1 MNIVN
6 SVRFK
11 IFIGFALVVAPLVL
25 FLAFNNVYSMNVVRD
40 QISQN
45 YNKLLQQYVED
56 TDNTLKEFD
65 NYLFHLYSDPDVINM
80 NLYPLES
87 DDYVL
92 AKQRLF
98 NKLTRQ
104 LDIYNLVNTFF
115 VFSATTG
122 DLLVS
127 TRENT
132 YYYDRVQTVKEFIVD
147 NTKTRPNDS
156 SNGNWLIMKASNGD
170 HYLMKINKDLGAGLS
185 GGILIK
191 MSSMVEPLSKWDTGE
206 GGGTTV
212 VSPEGTTLTNTYF
225 PLQRYQNISD
235 QIAPKNSG
243 FQIVKDKELN
253 QQFLIVREAST
264 HADLEFELIIA
275 EKNMLKNLPYLQL
288 LIYFL
293 PLGGAFVL
301 GIYLLYVQR
310 ILFKPLMQLIRGMRK
325 IAQGELSTRLH
336 EGSSTEFAFLIAT
349 FNNMVDQIENLKI
362 SVYEEKIRVQQAEFK
377 HLQVQINPHFYMNS
391 LNIIYNLAALK
402 DTKSVQK
409 MSLHLADYFRFIMRT
424 NRTTMTLKDEIDH
437 IRNYLEIQVMR
448 YPDHLT
454 FDIQLPERYSQY
466 AIPPLIVQPFVEN
479 AVIHGFTKQYGTYV
493 IQVKAEQ
500 DSEAPEEFFI
510 LSISDN
516 GEGFQPEMLQQ
527 LNSAQYLDQSGDE
540 HLGIW
545 NVRHRLQMNY
555 GNKVALRF
563 MNKPDRGAMVQIRLP
578 LHTAVVEGM
587 DKDV

>member
-11 IFIGFALVVAPLVL
+11 IFIGFVLVVAPLVL
-25 FLAFNNVYSMNVVRD
+25 FLIFNNVYSMNVVRD

-115 VFSATTG
+115 VFSNTTG

-132 YYYDRVQTVKEFIVD
+132 YYYDRVQTVKQFIVE
-147 NTKTRPNDS
+147 NSKTRPNDS
-156 SNGNWLIMKASNGD
+156 SNGNWLIMKAANGD

-206 GGGTTV
+206 GGGTIV
-212 VSPEGTTLTNTYF
+212 VSPDGTTLTNSYF
-225 PLQRYQNISD
+225 PLQRYKNISD
-235 QIAPKNSG
+235 QIAPKTSG
-243 FQIVKDKELN
+243 FQIVKDKELDL
-253 QQFLIVREAST
+253 QFLIVREASS
-264 HADLEFELIIA
+264 HADLEYELIIA
-275 EKNMLKNLPYLQL
+275 EKNMLQNLPYLQL

-301 GIYLLYVQR
+301 GVYLLYVQR

-325 IAQGELSTRLH
+325 IAQGELSIRLH

-448 YPDHLT
+448 YPDNLT
-454 FDIQLPERYSQY
+454 FDIQLPETYSQY

-479 AVIHGFTKQYGTYV
+479 AVIHGFTKQYGTFV

-500 DSEAPEEFFI
+500 DPEAPEEFFL

-516 GEGFQPEMLQQ
+516 GDGFQPEMLQQ

-563 MNKPDRGAMVQIRLP
+563 LNKPERGALVQIRLP
-578 LHTAVVEGM
+578 LHTPIVEGTE
-587 DKDV
+587 KDV

>member
-1 MNIVN
+1 MN

-11 IFIGFALVVAPLVL
+11 IFIGFVLVVAPLVL
-25 FLAFNNVYSMNVVRD
+25 FLIFNNVYSMNVVRD

-115 VFSATTG
+115 VFSNTTG

-132 YYYDRVQTVKEFIVD
+132 YYYDRVQTVKQFIVE
-147 NTKTRPNDS
+147 NSKSRPNDS
-156 SNGNWLIMKASNGD
+156 SNGNWLIMKVANGD
-170 HYLMKINKDLGAGLS
+170 HYLIKINKDLGAGLS

-206 GGGTTV
+206 GGGTIV
-212 VSPEGTTLTNTYF
+212 VSPDGTTLTNTYF
-225 PLQRYQNISD
+225 PLLRYKNFSD
-235 QIAPKNSG
+235 QIAQKTSG
-243 FQIVKDKELN
+243 FQIVKDKELD
-253 QQFLIVREAST
+253 QQFLIVREGSS

-275 EKNMLKNLPYLQL
+275 EKNMLQNLPYLQL

-325 IAQGELSTRLH
+325 IAQGELSIRLH

-448 YPDHLT
+448 YPDNLT
-454 FDIQLPERYSQY
+454 FDIQLPETYSQY

-479 AVIHGFTKQYGTYV
+479 AVIHGFTKKYGTYV

-500 DSEAPEEFFI
+500 DPEAPEEFFL

-516 GEGFQPEMLQQ
+516 GDGFQAEMLQQ

-563 MNKPDRGAMVQIRLP
+563 LNKPERGALVQIRLP
-578 LHTAVVEGM
+578 LHTPIVEGTE
-587 DKDV
+587 KDV

>member
-1 MNIVN
+1 MN

-11 IFIGFALVVAPLVL
+11 IFIGFVLVVAPLVL
-25 FLAFNNVYSMNVVRD
+25 FLIFNNVYSMNVVRD

-115 VFSATTG
+115 VFSATTE

-132 YYYDRVQTVKEFIVD
+132 YYYDRVQTVKQFIVE
-147 NTKTRPNDS
+147 NSKSRPNDS
-156 SNGNWLIMKASNGD
+156 SNGNWLIMKAANGD

-212 VSPEGTTLTNTYF
+212 VSPDGITLANNYF

-235 QIAPKNSG
+235 QIAPKSSG
-243 FQIVKDKELN
+243 FQIVKDKELD
-253 QQFLIVREAST
+253 QQFLIVREASS
-264 HADLEFELIIA
+264 HAELEFELIIA
-275 EKNMLKNLPYLQL
+275 EKNMLQNLPYLQL

-325 IAQGELSTRLH
+325 IAQGELSVRLH

-448 YPDHLT
+448 YPDNLT
-454 FDIQLPERYSQY
+454 FDLQLPETYSQY

-500 DSEAPEEFFI
+500 DPEAPEEFFL

-516 GEGFQPEMLQQ
+516 GNGFQPEMLQQ
-527 LNSAQYLDQSGDE
+527 LNSAQYLDQSGDD

-555 GNKVALRF
+555 GNRVALRF
-563 MNKPDRGAMVQIRLP
+563 LNKPERGALVQIRLP
-578 LHTAVVEGM
+578 LHTPIVEGTE
-587 DKDV
+587 KDV

>member
-25 FLAFNNVYSMNVVRD
+25 FLIFNNVYSMNVVRD

-115 VFSATTG
+115 VFSNTTE

-132 YYYDRVQTVKEFIVD
+132 YYYDRVQTVKQFIVE
-147 NTKTRPNDS
+147 NSKSRPNDS
-156 SNGNWLIMKASNGD
+156 SNGNWLIMKAANGD

-212 VSPEGTTLTNTYF
+212 VSPDGITLANNYF

-235 QIAPKNSG
+235 QIANKSTG
-243 FQIVKDKELN
+243 FQIVKDKELD
-253 QQFLIVREAST
+253 QQFLIVREASS

-275 EKNMLKNLPYLQL
+275 EKNMLQNLPYLQL

-325 IAQGELSTRLH
+325 IAQGELSIRLH

-448 YPDHLT
+448 YPDNLT
-454 FDIQLPERYSQY
+454 FDIQLPETYSQY

-500 DSEAPEEFFI
+500 DPEAPEEFFL

-516 GEGFQPEMLQQ
+516 GDGFQTEMLQQ

-555 GNKVALRF
+555 GNRVALRF
-563 MNKPDRGAMVQIRLP
+563 LNKPERGAMVQIRLP
-578 LHTAVVEGM
+578 LHTPIVEGTE
-587 DKDV
+587 KDV

>member
-1 MNIVN
+1 MN

-11 IFIGFALVVAPLVL
+11 IFIGFVLVVGPLVL
-25 FLAFNNVYSMNVVRD
+25 FLIFNNVYSMNVVRD

-45 YNKLLQQYVED
+45 YGKLLHQYVED

-80 NLYPLES
+80 NLYALET

-104 LDIYNLVNTFF
+104 MDIYNMINTFF
-115 VFSATTG
+115 IYSNSTG

-132 YYYDRVQTVKEFIVD
+132 YYYDRVQTVKEFIEQ
-147 NTKTRPNDS
+147 NTLSRPNER
-156 SNGNWLIMKASNGD
+156 SNGNWLIMNGANGD
-170 HYLMKINKDLGAGLS
+170 HYLMKINKDLGADLS

-191 MSSMVEPLSKWDTGE
+191 MSTLVEPLSKWNTGE
-206 GGGTTV
+206 GGGTIV
-212 VSPEGTTLTNTYF
+212 VSPEGKILTTAYF
-225 PLQRYQNISD
+225 PEQRYNRISD
-235 QIAPKNSG
+235 QISPEKSG
-243 FQIVKDKELN
+243 FQIVKEREID
-253 QQFLIVREAST
+253 QQFLIVREASS
-264 HADLEFELIIA
+264 HAALDFELIIA
-275 EKNMLKNLPYLQL
+275 EKNMLQNLPYLQM

-325 IAQGELSTRLH
+325 IAQGDLSTRLH
-336 EGSSTEFAFLIAT
+336 QGSSTEFAFLIAT

-362 SVYEEKIRVQQAEFK
+362 SVYEEKLRVQQAEFK

-409 MSLHLADYFRFIMRT
+409 MSLHLAEYFRFIMRT
-424 NRTTMTLKDEIDH
+424 NRTTMTLKDEIEH

-448 YPDHLT
+448 YPDHLK
-454 FDIQLPERYSQY
+454 FDLSIGDTYSKY
-466 AIPPLIVQPFVEN
+466 EIPPLIVQPFVEN
-479 AVIHGFTKQYGTYV
+479 AVIHGFTKQYGMFEIV
-493 IQVKAEQ
+493 VSADQ
-500 DSEAPEEFFI
+500 DPEAPEEFFL
-510 LSISDN
+510 LSIRDN
-516 GEGFQPEMLQQ
+516 GEGFSPDMLQQ
-527 LNSAQYLDQSGDE
+527 LNSEQYLEQSGDE

-545 NVRHRLQMNY
+545 NVRHRLHMNY
-555 GNKVALRF
+555 GNRVALRF
-563 MNKPDRGAMVQIRLP
+563 SNRPERGALVQIRLP
-578 LHTAVVEGM
+578 LHTPMTEGT
-587 DKDV
+587 DQDG

>member
-1 MNIVN
+1 MN

-11 IFIGFALVVAPLVL
+11 IFIGFVMVVGPLVL
-25 FLAFNNVYSMNVVRD
+25 FLIFNNAYSMNVVRD

-80 NLYPLES
+80 NLYALES

-104 LDIYNLVNTFF
+104 LDIYNLINTFF
-115 VFSATTG
+115 IFSNTTG
-122 DLLVS
+122 DLLVT

-132 YYYDRVQTVKEFIVD
+132 YYYDRVQTVKEFIVE
-147 NTKTRPNDS
+147 NATTRPNDS
-156 SNGNWLIMKASNGD
+156 SNGNWLIMKAKNGD

-191 MSSMVEPLSKWDTGE
+191 MSSLVEPLSKWDTGE
-206 GGGTTV
+206 GGGTIV
-212 VSPEGTTLTNTYF
+212 VAPDGATLTTAYF
-225 PLQRYQNISD
+225 PLKRYQNISN
-235 QIAPKNSG
+235 QITPKSSG
-243 FQIVKDKELN
+243 FQIVKDRELD
-253 QQFLIVREAST
+253 QQFLIVREASS
-264 HADLEFELIIA
+264 HADLDFELIIA
-275 EKNMLKNLPYLQL
+275 EKNILQNLPYLQL

-293 PLGGAFVL
+293 PVGGALVL
-301 GIYLLYVQR
+301 GVYLLYVQR

-325 IAQGELSTRLH
+325 LAQGELSVRLH

-402 DTKSVQK
+402 DTKAVQK

-424 NRTTMTLKDEIDH
+424 NRTTMTLKDETEH

-448 YPDHLT
+448 YPDHLV
-454 FDIQLPERYSQY
+454 FDIALPDTYCHY

-479 AVIHGFTKQYGTYV
+479 AVIHGFTKQYGTFEIKV
-493 IQVKAEQ
+493 SAEK
-500 DSEAPEEFFI
+500 DPDAPNEFFL

-516 GEGFQPEMLQQ
+516 GDGFQPEMLKQ
-527 LNSAQYLDQSGDE
+527 LNSSQYLDESGDE

-555 GNKVALRF
+555 GHQVALRF
-563 MNKPDRGAMVQIRLP
+563 QNKPERGALVQMRLP
-578 LHTAVVEGM
+578 LQSSNVEGT
-587 DKDV
+587 KTEG

>member
-11 IFIGFALVVAPLVL
+11 IFIGFVLVVAPLVL
-25 FLAFNNVYSMNVVRD
+25 FLIFNNVYSMNVVRD

-45 YNKLLQQYVED
+45 YNKLLHQYVED

-80 NLYPLES
+80 NLYSLES

-115 VFSATTG
+115 VFSNTTG

-132 YYYDRVQTVKEFIVD
+132 YYYDRVQTVKQFIVE
-147 NTKTRPNDS
+147 NSKSRPNDS
-156 SNGNWLIMKASNGD
+156 SNGNWLIMKAANGD

-212 VSPEGTTLTNTYF
+212 VSPDGITLANNFF

-235 QIAPKNSG
+235 QIAPKSSG
-243 FQIVKDKELN
+243 FQIVKDKELD
-253 QQFLIVREAST
+253 QQFLIVREASS

-275 EKNMLKNLPYLQL
+275 EKNMLQNLPYLQL

-325 IAQGELSTRLH
+325 IAQGELSIRLH

-448 YPDHLT
+448 YPDNLT
-454 FDIQLPERYSQY
+454 FDLQLPETYSQY

-500 DSEAPEEFFI
+500 DPEAPEEFFL

-516 GEGFQPEMLQQ
+516 GNGFQPEMLQQ
-527 LNSAQYLDQSGDE
+527 LNSAQYLDQSGDD

-555 GNKVALRF
+555 GNRVTLRF
-563 MNKPDRGAMVQIRLP
+563 LNKPERGALVQIRLP
-578 LHTAVVEGM
+578 LHTPIVEGTE
-587 DKDV
+587 KDV

>member
-1 MNIVN
+1 MN

-11 IFIGFALVVAPLVL
+11 IFIGFVLVVAPLVL
-25 FLAFNNVYSMNVVRD
+25 FLIFNNVYSMNVVRD

-115 VFSATTG
+115 VFSNTTG

-132 YYYDRVQTVKEFIVD
+132 YYYDRVQTVKQFIVE
-147 NTKTRPNDS
+147 NSKSRPNDS
-156 SNGNWLIMKASNGD
+156 SNGNWLIMKAANGD

-206 GGGTTV
+206 GGGTIV
-212 VSPEGTTLTNTYF
+212 VSPDGTTLTNAYF
-225 PLQRYQNISD
+225 PSQRYKNISD
-235 QIAPKNSG
+235 QITEKTSG
-243 FQIVKDKELN
+243 FQIVKDKELD
-253 QQFLIVREAST
+253 QQFLIVREASS

-275 EKNMLKNLPYLQL
+275 EKNMLQNLPYLQL

-325 IAQGELSTRLH
+325 IAQGELSVRLH

-448 YPDHLT
+448 YPDNLT
-454 FDIQLPERYSQY
+454 FDLQLPETYSQY

-500 DSEAPEEFFI
+500 DPEEPEEFFL

-516 GEGFQPEMLQQ
+516 GNGFQPEMLQQ

-555 GNKVALRF
+555 GNRVALRF
-563 MNKPDRGAMVQIRLP
+563 LNKPERGALVQIRLP
-578 LHTAVVEGM
+578 LHTPIVEGTE
-587 DKDV
+587 KDV

>member
-1 MNIVN
+1 MN

-11 IFIGFALVVAPLVL
+11 IFIGFVLVVAPLVL
-25 FLAFNNVYSMNVVRD
+25 FLIFNNVYSMNVVRD

-115 VFSATTG
+115 VFSNTTG

-132 YYYDRVQTVKEFIVD
+132 YYYDRVQTVKQFIVE
-147 NTKTRPNDS
+147 NSKSRPNDS
-156 SNGNWLIMKASNGD
+156 SNGNWLIMKAVNGD

-206 GGGTTV
+206 GGGTIV
-212 VSPEGTTLTNTYF
+212 VSPDGTTLTNAYF
-225 PLQRYQNISD
+225 PSQRYKNISD
-235 QIAPKNSG
+235 QIAPKTSG
-243 FQIVKDKELN
+243 FQIVKDKELD
-253 QQFLIVREAST
+253 QQFLIVREASS

-275 EKNMLKNLPYLQL
+275 EKNMLQNLPYLQL

-301 GIYLLYVQR
+301 GVYLLYVQR

-325 IAQGELSTRLH
+325 IAQGELSIRLH

-448 YPDHLT
+448 YPDNLT
-454 FDIQLPERYSQY
+454 FDIQLPETYSQY

-479 AVIHGFTKQYGTYV
+479 AVIHGFTKQYGMYV

-500 DSEAPEEFFI
+500 YPEAPEEFFL

-516 GEGFQPEMLQQ
+516 GDGFQPEMLQQ

-555 GNKVALRF
+555 GNRVALRF
-563 MNKPDRGAMVQIRLP
+563 LNKPERGALVQIRLP
-578 LHTAVVEGM
+578 LHTPIVEGTE
-587 DKDV
+587 KDV

>member
-11 IFIGFALVVAPLVL
+11 IFIGFVLVVAPLVL
-25 FLAFNNVYSMNVVRD
+25 FLIFNNVYSMNVVRD

-115 VFSATTG
+115 VFSNTTG

-132 YYYDRVQTVKEFIVD
+132 YYYDRVQTVKQFIVE
-147 NTKTRPNDS
+147 NSKSRPNDS
-156 SNGNWLIMKASNGD
+156 SNGNWLIMKAVNGD

-206 GGGTTV
+206 GGGTIV
-212 VSPEGTTLTNTYF
+212 VSPDGTTLTNAYF
-225 PLQRYQNISD
+225 PSQRYKNISD
-235 QIAPKNSG
+235 QITAKTSG
-243 FQIVKDKELN
+243 FQIVKDKELD
-253 QQFLIVREAST
+253 QQFLIVREASS

-275 EKNMLKNLPYLQL
+275 EKNMLQNLPYLQL

-325 IAQGELSTRLH
+325 IAQGELSVRLH

-448 YPDHLT
+448 YPDNLT
-454 FDIQLPERYSQY
+454 FDLQLPETYSQY

-500 DSEAPEEFFI
+500 DQEAPEEFFL

-516 GEGFQPEMLQQ
+516 GDGFQPEMLQQ

-555 GNKVALRF
+555 GNRVALRF
-563 MNKPDRGAMVQIRLP
+563 LNKPERGALVQIRLP
-578 LHTAVVEGM
+578 LHTPIVEGTE
-587 DKDV
+587 KDV

>member
-11 IFIGFALVVAPLVL
+11 IFIGFVLVVAPLVL
-25 FLAFNNVYSMNVVRD
+25 FLIFNNVYSMNVVRD

-115 VFSATTG
+115 VFSNTTG

-132 YYYDRVQTVKEFIVD
+132 YYYDRVQTVKQFIVE
-147 NTKTRPNDS
+147 NSKSRPNDS
-156 SNGNWLIMKASNGD
+156 SNGNWLIMKAVNGD

-206 GGGTTV
+206 GGGTIV
-212 VSPEGTTLTNTYF
+212 VSPDGTTLTNAYF
-225 PLQRYQNISD
+225 PSQRYKNISD
-235 QIAPKNSG
+235 QIAPKTSG
-243 FQIVKDKELN
+243 FQIVKDKELD
-253 QQFLIVREAST
+253 QQFLIVREASS

-275 EKNMLKNLPYLQL
+275 EKNMLQNLPYLQL

-301 GIYLLYVQR
+301 GVYLLYVQR

-325 IAQGELSTRLH
+325 IAQGELSIRLH

-448 YPDHLT
+448 YPDNLT
-454 FDIQLPERYSQY
+454 FDIQLPETYSQY

-479 AVIHGFTKQYGTYV
+479 AVIHGFTKQYGMYV

-500 DSEAPEEFFI
+500 YPEAPEEFFL

-516 GEGFQPEMLQQ
+516 GDGFQPEMLQQ

-555 GNKVALRF
+555 GNRVALRF
-563 MNKPDRGAMVQIRLP
+563 LNKPERGALVQIRLP
-578 LHTAVVEGM
+578 LHTPIVEGTE
-587 DKDV
+587 KDV

>member
-11 IFIGFALVVAPLVL
+11 IFIGFVLVVAPLVL
-25 FLAFNNVYSMNVVRD
+25 FLIFNNVYSMNVVRD

-115 VFSATTG
+115 VFSNTTG

-132 YYYDRVQTVKEFIVD
+132 YYYDRVQTVKQFIVE
-147 NTKTRPNDS
+147 NSKTRPNDS
-156 SNGNWLIMKASNGD
+156 SNGNWLIMKAANGD

-206 GGGTTV
+206 GGGTIV
-212 VSPEGTTLTNTYF
+212 VSPDGTTLTNSYF
-225 PLQRYQNISD
+225 PLQRYKNISD
-235 QIAPKNSG
+235 QIAPKTSG
-243 FQIVKDKELN
+243 FQIVKDKELDL
-253 QQFLIVREAST
+253 QFLIVREASS
-264 HADLEFELIIA
+264 HADLEYELIIA
-275 EKNMLKNLPYLQL
+275 EKNMLQNLPYLQL

-325 IAQGELSTRLH
+325 IAQGELSIRLH

-448 YPDHLT
+448 YPDNLT
-454 FDIQLPERYSQY
+454 FDIQLPETYSQY

-479 AVIHGFTKQYGTYV
+479 AVIHGFTKQYGTFV
-493 IQVKAEQ
+493 IQVKAEK
-500 DSEAPEEFFI
+500 DPEAPEEFFL

-516 GEGFQPEMLQQ
+516 GDGFQPEMLQQ

-563 MNKPDRGAMVQIRLP
+563 LNKPERGALVQIRLP
-578 LHTAVVEGM
+578 LHTPIVEGTE
-587 DKDV
+587 KDV

>member
-11 IFIGFALVVAPLVL
+11 IFIGFVLVVAPLVL
-25 FLAFNNVYSMNVVRD
+25 FLIFNNVYSMNVVRD

-115 VFSATTG
+115 VFSNTTG

-132 YYYDRVQTVKEFIVD
+132 YYYDRVQTVKQFIVE
-147 NTKTRPNDS
+147 NSKSRPNDS
-156 SNGNWLIMKASNGD
+156 SNGNWLIMKAANGD

-206 GGGTTV
+206 GGGTIV
-212 VSPEGTTLTNTYF
+212 VSPDGTTLTNAYF
-225 PLQRYQNISD
+225 PSQRYKNISD
-235 QIAPKNSG
+235 QITEKTSG
-243 FQIVKDKELN
+243 FQIVKDKELD
-253 QQFLIVREAST
+253 QQFLIVREASS

-275 EKNMLKNLPYLQL
+275 EKNMLQNLPYLQL

-325 IAQGELSTRLH
+325 IAQGELSVRLH

-448 YPDHLT
+448 YPDNLT
-454 FDIQLPERYSQY
+454 FDLQLPETYSQY

-500 DSEAPEEFFI
+500 DPEEPEEFFL

-516 GEGFQPEMLQQ
+516 GNGFQPEMLQQ

-555 GNKVALRF
+555 GNRVALRF
-563 MNKPDRGAMVQIRLP
+563 LNKPERGALVQIRLP
-578 LHTAVVEGM
+578 LHTPIVEGTE
-587 DKDV
+587 KDV

>member
-1 MNIVN
+1 MN

-11 IFIGFALVVAPLVL
+11 IFIGFVLVVAPLVL
-25 FLAFNNVYSMNVVRD
+25 FLIFNNVYSMNVVRD

-115 VFSATTG
+115 VFSNTTG

-132 YYYDRVQTVKEFIVD
+132 YYYDRVQTVKQFIVE
-147 NTKTRPNDS
+147 NSKSRPNDS
-156 SNGNWLIMKASNGD
+156 SNGNWLIMKAVNGD

-206 GGGTTV
+206 GGGTIV
-212 VSPEGTTLTNTYF
+212 VSPDGTTLTNAYF
-225 PLQRYQNISD
+225 PSQRYKNISD
-235 QIAPKNSG
+235 QITAKTSG
-243 FQIVKDKELN
+243 FQIVKDKELD
-253 QQFLIVREAST
+253 QQFLIVREASS

-275 EKNMLKNLPYLQL
+275 EKNMLQNLPYLQL

-325 IAQGELSTRLH
+325 IAQGELSVRLH

-448 YPDHLT
+448 YPDNLT
-454 FDIQLPERYSQY
+454 FDLQLPETYSQY

-500 DSEAPEEFFI
+500 DQEAPEEFFL

-516 GEGFQPEMLQQ
+516 GDGFQPEMLQQ

-555 GNKVALRF
+555 GNRVALRF
-563 MNKPDRGAMVQIRLP
+563 LNKPERGALVQIRLP
-578 LHTAVVEGM
+578 LHTPIVEGTE
-587 DKDV
+587 KDV

>member
-1 MNIVN
+1 LNIVN

-11 IFIGFALVVAPLVL
+11 IFIGFVLVVAPLVL
-25 FLAFNNVYSMNVVRD
+25 FLIFNNVYSMNVVRD

-115 VFSATTG
+115 VFSNTTG

-132 YYYDRVQTVKEFIVD
+132 YYYDRVQTVKQFIVE
-147 NTKTRPNDS
+147 NSKSRPNDS
-156 SNGNWLIMKASNGD
+156 SNGNWLIMKAANGD

-212 VSPEGTTLTNTYF
+212 VSPEGTTLTNNYF

-235 QIAPKNSG
+235 QIAPKSSG
-243 FQIVKDKELN
+243 FQIVKDKELD
-253 QQFLIVREAST
+253 QQFLIVREASS

-275 EKNMLKNLPYLQL
+275 EKNMLQNLPYLQL

-325 IAQGELSTRLH
+325 IAQGELSIRLH

-448 YPDHLT
+448 YPDNLT
-454 FDIQLPERYSQY
+454 FDLQLPESYSQY

-500 DSEAPEEFFI
+500 DPDAPEEFFL
-510 LSISDN
+510 LSIS
-516 GEGFQPEMLQQ
+516 Q
-527 LNSAQYLDQSGDE
+527 
-540 HLGIW
+540 
-545 NVRHRLQMNY
+545 
-555 GNKVALRF
+555 
-563 MNKPDRGAMVQIRLP
+563 RGWISTRNAAAIKFSSVFGPIGR
-578 LHTAVVEGM
+578 
-587 DKDV
+587 

>member
-11 IFIGFALVVAPLVL
+11 IFIGFVLVVGPLVL
-25 FLAFNNVYSMNVVRD
+25 FLIFNNVYSMNVVRD

-45 YNKLLQQYVED
+45 YNKLLEQYVVD

-80 NLYPLES
+80 NLYPVES

-104 LDIYNLVNTFF
+104 LDIYSLVNTFF
-115 VFSATTG
+115 IFSNTTG

-132 YYYDRVQTVKEFIVD
+132 YYYDRVQTVKQFIVE
-147 NTKTRPNDS
+147 NTETRPNDS
-156 SNGNWLIMKASNGD
+156 SNGNWLIMKAVNGD

-206 GGGTTV
+206 GGGTIV
-212 VSPEGTTLTNTYF
+212 VSPEDGAALTTNYF
-225 PLQRYQNISD
+225 PLTRYQQITD
-235 QIAPKNSG
+235 QITTKTSG

-253 QQFLIVREAST
+253 QQFLIVREASS
-264 HADLEFELIIA
+264 HAALEFELIIA
-275 EKNMLKNLPYLQL
+275 EKNMLQNLPYLQL

-325 IAQGELSTRLH
+325 IAQGELSIRLH

-424 NRTTMTLKDEIDH
+424 NRTTMTLKDEIEH

-454 FDIQLPERYSQY
+454 FDIQLPETYSHY

-479 AVIHGFTKQYGTYV
+479 AVIHGFTKQYGNFEIRV
-493 IQVKAEQ
+493 IADKDPV
-500 DSEAPEEFFI
+500 APEEYFL

-516 GEGFQPEMLQQ
+516 GNGFQQEMLQQ
-527 LNSAQYLDQSGDE
+527 LNSTQYLDQSGDE

-555 GNKVALRF
+555 GNNVDLRF
-563 MNKPDRGAMVQIRLP
+563 QNKSDRGALVQIRLP
-578 LHTAVVEGM
+578 LHTPIAEG
-587 DKDV
+587 KA

>member
-1 MNIVN
+1 M
-6 SVRFK
+6 
-11 IFIGFALVVAPLVL
+11 
-25 FLAFNNVYSMNVVRD
+25 
-40 QISQN
+40 
-45 YNKLLQQYVED
+45 
-56 TDNTLKEFD
+56 
-65 NYLFHLYSDPDVINM
+65 
-80 NLYPLES
+80 
-87 DDYVL
+87 
-92 AKQRLF
+92 
-98 NKLTRQ
+98 
-104 LDIYNLVNTFF
+104 
-115 VFSATTG
+115 
-122 DLLVS
+122 
-127 TRENT
+127 
-132 YYYDRVQTVKEFIVD
+132 
-147 NTKTRPNDS
+147 
-156 SNGNWLIMKASNGD
+156 
-170 HYLMKINKDLGAGLS
+170 
-185 GGILIK
+185 
-191 MSSMVEPLSKWDTGE
+191 
-206 GGGTTV
+206 
-212 VSPEGTTLTNTYF
+212 
-225 PLQRYQNISD
+225 
-235 QIAPKNSG
+235 
-243 FQIVKDKELN
+243 
-253 QQFLIVREAST
+253 REASS

-275 EKNMLKNLPYLQL
+275 EKNMLQNLPYLQL

-325 IAQGELSTRLH
+325 IAQGELSIRLH

-448 YPDHLT
+448 YPDNLT
-454 FDIQLPERYSQY
+454 FDLQLPETYSQY

-500 DSEAPEEFFI
+500 DPEAPEEFFL

-516 GEGFQPEMLQQ
+516 GNGFQPEMLQQ

-555 GNKVALRF
+555 GNRVALRF
-563 MNKPDRGAMVQIRLP
+563 LNKPERGALVQIRLP
-578 LHTAVVEGM
+578 LHTPIVEGTE
-587 DKDV
+587 KDV

>member
-25 FLAFNNVYSMNVVRD
+25 FLIFNNVYSMNVVRD
-40 QISQN
+40 QISHN

-104 LDIYNLVNTFF
+104 LDIYNLINTFF
-115 VFSATTG
+115 IFSNTTG

-132 YYYDRVQTVKEFIVD
+132 YYYDRVQTVKQFIMD
-147 NTKTRPNDS
+147 NSKSRPNDS
-156 SNGNWLIMKASNGD
+156 SNGNWLIMKAANGD

-206 GGGTTV
+206 GGGTIV
-212 VSPEGTTLTNTYF
+212 VSPEGTTLTSSYF
-225 PLQRYQNISD
+225 PLQRYKNISD
-235 QIAPKNSG
+235 QIAPKTSG
-243 FQIVKDKELN
+243 FQIVKDKELD
-253 QQFLIVREAST
+253 QQFLIVREASS

-275 EKNMLKNLPYLQL
+275 EKNMLQNLPYLQL

-301 GIYLLYVQR
+301 GVYLLYVQR

-325 IAQGELSTRLH
+325 LAQGELSIRLH
-336 EGSSTEFAFLIAT
+336 EGSSTEFAFLITT

-454 FDIQLPERYSQY
+454 FDIQLPEKYSQF

-493 IQVKAEQ
+493 IQVKAEP
-500 DSEAPEEFFI
+500 DPEVPEEFFL
-510 LSISDN
+510 LSIRDN
-516 GEGFQPEMLQQ
+516 GDGFQPEMLQQ
-527 LNSAQYLDQSGDE
+527 LNSAQYLNQSGDE

-555 GNKVALRF
+555 GNRVDLKF
-563 MNKPDRGAMVQIRLP
+563 MNKPERGAMVQIRLP
-578 LHTAVVEGM
+578 LHTPIVEGTE
-587 DKDV
+587 KDV

>member
-1 MNIVN
+1 MN

>member
-1 MNIVN
+1 
-6 SVRFK
+6 
-11 IFIGFALVVAPLVL
+11 
-25 FLAFNNVYSMNVVRD
+25 MNVVRD
-40 QISQN
+40 QISHN

-104 LDIYNLVNTFF
+104 LDIYSLINTFF
-115 VFSATTG
+115 IFSNTTG

-132 YYYDRVQTVKEFIVD
+132 YYYDRVQTVKQFIEE
-147 NTKTRPNDS
+147 NSKSRPNDS
-156 SNGNWLIMKASNGD
+156 SNGNWLIMKAANGD

-212 VSPEGTTLTNTYF
+212 VSPDGVTLANNYF
-225 PLQRYQNISD
+225 PLQRYKNISD
-235 QIAPKNSG
+235 QIAPKTSG
-243 FQIVKDKELN
+243 FQIVKDKELD
-253 QQFLIVREAST
+253 QQFLIVREASS

-275 EKNMLKNLPYLQL
+275 EKNMLQNLPYLQL

-301 GIYLLYVQR
+301 GVYLLYVQR

-325 IAQGELSTRLH
+325 LAQGELSIRLH
-336 EGSSTEFAFLIAT
+336 EGSSTEFAFLITT

-454 FDIQLPERYSQY
+454 FVIVLPEKYSQF
-466 AIPPLIVQPFVEN
+466 AMPPLIVQPFVEN

-493 IQVKAEQ
+493 IQVKAEP
-500 DSEAPEEFFI
+500 DPEAPEEYFF

-527 LNSAQYLDQSGDE
+527 LNSVQYLDQLGDE

-555 GNKVALRF
+555 GHRVALKF
-563 MNKPDRGAMVQIRLP
+563 MNKPERGAMVQIRLP
-578 LHTAVVEGM
+578 LHNPIVEGT
-587 DKDV
+587 DKNV

>member
-11 IFIGFALVVAPLVL
+11 IFIGFVLVVAPLVL
-25 FLAFNNVYSMNVVRD
+25 FLIFNNVYSMNVVRD

-115 VFSATTG
+115 VFSATTE

-132 YYYDRVQTVKEFIVD
+132 YYYDRVQTVKQFIVE
-147 NTKTRPNDS
+147 NSKSRPNDS
-156 SNGNWLIMKASNGD
+156 SNGNWLIMKAANGD

-212 VSPEGTTLTNTYF
+212 VSPDGITLANNYF

-235 QIAPKNSG
+235 QIAPKSSG
-243 FQIVKDKELN
+243 FQIVKDKELD
-253 QQFLIVREAST
+253 QQFLIVREASS
-264 HADLEFELIIA
+264 HAELEFELIIA
-275 EKNMLKNLPYLQL
+275 EKNMLQNLPYLQL

-325 IAQGELSTRLH
+325 IAQGELSVRLH

-448 YPDHLT
+448 YPDNLT
-454 FDIQLPERYSQY
+454 FDLQLPETYSQY

-500 DSEAPEEFFI
+500 DPEAPEEFFL

-516 GEGFQPEMLQQ
+516 GNGFQPEMLQQ
-527 LNSAQYLDQSGDE
+527 LNSAQYLDQSGDD

-555 GNKVALRF
+555 GNRVALRF
-563 MNKPDRGAMVQIRLP
+563 LNKPERGALVQIRLP
-578 LHTAVVEGM
+578 LHTPIVEGTE
-587 DKDV
+587 KDV

>member
-1 MNIVN
+1 MN

-11 IFIGFALVVAPLVL
+11 IFIGFVLVVAPLVL
-25 FLAFNNVYSMNVVRD
+25 FLIFNNVYSMNVVRD

-115 VFSATTG
+115 VFSNTTG

-132 YYYDRVQTVKEFIVD
+132 YYYDRVQTVKQFIVE
-147 NTKTRPNDS
+147 NSKSRPNDS
-156 SNGNWLIMKASNGD
+156 SNGNWLIMKGTNGD

-212 VSPEGTTLTNTYF
+212 VSPDGTTLTNNYF

-235 QIAPKNSG
+235 QITSKSSG
-243 FQIVKDKELN
+243 FQIVKDKELD
-253 QQFLIVREAST
+253 QQFLIVREASS
-264 HADLEFELIIA
+264 HAELEFELIIA
-275 EKNMLKNLPYLQL
+275 EKNMLQNLPYLQL

-325 IAQGELSTRLH
+325 IAQGELSVRLH

-448 YPDHLT
+448 YPDNLT
-454 FDIQLPERYSQY
+454 FDIQLPETYSQY

-479 AVIHGFTKQYGTYV
+479 AVIHGFTKQYGMYV

-500 DSEAPEEFFI
+500 DPEAPEEFFL

-516 GEGFQPEMLQQ
+516 GDGFQPEMLQQ

-555 GNKVALRF
+555 GNRVALRF
-563 MNKPDRGAMVQIRLP
+563 LNKPERGALVQIRLP
-578 LHTAVVEGM
+578 LHTPIVEGTE
-587 DKDV
+587 KDV

>member
-11 IFIGFALVVAPLVL
+11 IFIGFVLVVGPLVL
-25 FLAFNNVYSMNVVRD
+25 FLIFNNVYSMNVVRD

-45 YNKLLQQYVED
+45 YNKLLEQYVVD

-80 NLYPLES
+80 NLYSVES

-104 LDIYNLVNTFF
+104 LDIYSLVNTFF
-115 VFSATTG
+115 IFSNTTG

-132 YYYDRVQTVKEFIVD
+132 YYYDRVQTVKQFIVE
-147 NTKTRPNDS
+147 NTETRPNAS
-156 SNGNWLIMKASNGD
+156 SNGNWLIMKAVNGD

-206 GGGTTV
+206 GGGTIV
-212 VSPEGTTLTNTYF
+212 VSPGNSTALTTNYF
-225 PLQRYQNISD
+225 PLTRYQQITD
-235 QIAPKNSG
+235 QITTKTSG

-253 QQFLIVREAST
+253 QQFLIVREASS
-264 HADLEFELIIA
+264 HAALEFELIIA
-275 EKNMLKNLPYLQL
+275 EKNMLQNLPYLQL

-325 IAQGELSTRLH
+325 IAQGELSIRLH

-424 NRTTMTLKDEIDH
+424 NRTTMTLKDEIEH

-454 FDIQLPERYSQY
+454 FDIQLPEAYSHY

-479 AVIHGFTKQYGTYV
+479 AVIHGFTKQYGSFEIRVTADKDPV
-493 IQVKAEQ
+493 
-500 DSEAPEEFFI
+500 APEEYFL

-516 GEGFQPEMLQQ
+516 GNGFQQEMLQQ
-527 LNSAQYLDQSGDE
+527 LNSTQYLDQSGDE

-555 GNKVALRF
+555 GTKVDLRF
-563 MNKPDRGAMVQIRLP
+563 QNKSDRGALVQIRLP
-578 LHTAVVEGM
+578 LHTPIAEG
-587 DKDV
+587 KA

>member
-1 MNIVN
+1 MN

-11 IFIGFALVVAPLVL
+11 IFIGFVLVVAPLVL
-25 FLAFNNVYSMNVVRD
+25 FLIFNNVYSMNVVRD

-45 YNKLLQQYVED
+45 YNKLLHQYVED

-80 NLYPLES
+80 NLYSLES

-115 VFSATTG
+115 VFSNTTG

-132 YYYDRVQTVKEFIVD
+132 YYYDRVQTVKQFIVE
-147 NTKTRPNDS
+147 NSKSRPNDS
-156 SNGNWLIMKASNGD
+156 SNGNWLIMKAANGD

-212 VSPEGTTLTNTYF
+212 VSPDGITLANNFF

-235 QIAPKNSG
+235 QIAPKSSG
-243 FQIVKDKELN
+243 FQIVKDKELD
-253 QQFLIVREAST
+253 QQFLIVREASS

-275 EKNMLKNLPYLQL
+275 EKNMLQNLPYLQL

-325 IAQGELSTRLH
+325 IAQGELSIRLH

-448 YPDHLT
+448 YPDNLT
-454 FDIQLPERYSQY
+454 FDLQLPETYSQY

-500 DSEAPEEFFI
+500 DPEAPEEFFL

-516 GEGFQPEMLQQ
+516 GNGFQPEMLQQ
-527 LNSAQYLDQSGDE
+527 LNSAQYLDQSGDD

-555 GNKVALRF
+555 GNRVTLRF
-563 MNKPDRGAMVQIRLP
+563 LNKPERGALVQIRLP
-578 LHTAVVEGM
+578 LHTPIVEGTE
-587 DKDV
+587 KDV

>member
-1 MNIVN
+1 MN

-11 IFIGFALVVAPLVL
+11 IFIGFVLVVAPLVL
-25 FLAFNNVYSMNVVRD
+25 FLIFNNVYSMNVVRD

-115 VFSATTG
+115 VFSNTTG

-132 YYYDRVQTVKEFIVD
+132 YYYDRVQTVKQFIVE
-147 NTKTRPNDS
+147 NSKTRPNDS
-156 SNGNWLIMKASNGD
+156 SNGNWLIMKAANGD

-206 GGGTTV
+206 GGGTIV
-212 VSPEGTTLTNTYF
+212 VSPDGTTLTNSYF
-225 PLQRYQNISD
+225 PLQRYKNISD
-235 QIAPKNSG
+235 QIAPKTSG
-243 FQIVKDKELN
+243 FQIVKDKELDL
-253 QQFLIVREAST
+253 QFLIVREASS
-264 HADLEFELIIA
+264 HADLEYELIIA
-275 EKNMLKNLPYLQL
+275 EKNMLQNLPYLQL

-301 GIYLLYVQR
+301 GVYLLYVQR

-325 IAQGELSTRLH
+325 IAQGELSIRLH

-448 YPDHLT
+448 YPDNLT
-454 FDIQLPERYSQY
+454 FDIQLPETYSQY

-479 AVIHGFTKQYGTYV
+479 AVIHGFTKQYGTFV

-500 DSEAPEEFFI
+500 DPEAPEEFFL

-516 GEGFQPEMLQQ
+516 GDGFQPEMLQQ

-563 MNKPDRGAMVQIRLP
+563 LNKPERGALVQIRLP
-578 LHTAVVEGM
+578 LHTPIVEGTE
-587 DKDV
+587 KDV